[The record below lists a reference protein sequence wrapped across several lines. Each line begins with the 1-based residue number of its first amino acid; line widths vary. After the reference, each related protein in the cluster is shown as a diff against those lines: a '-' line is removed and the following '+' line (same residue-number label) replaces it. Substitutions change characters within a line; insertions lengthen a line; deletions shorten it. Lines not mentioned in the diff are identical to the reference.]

1 MDTKGIKFIWRA
13 LAIVVCIASIS
24 STAQELIYTPGKTM
38 GLENVPPPERNRW
51 KARLIAPVGFDRKAV
66 TECREADFFTLEY
79 GKPLEPFTFKLDAK
93 GEASRLWGERAD
105 EHTGQAIRLGRG
117 WDPYNLA
124 RAEIRAEIEQSGAGE
139 VGWSLILHTRTGK
152 KELRSFK
159 TKPGTNS
166 VREQYGMIRHGDM
179 LKDGGLELIAKGAGG
194 VRATVKDLRIV
205 PVRNWVSFRRR
216 FSLDS
221 TPWRAGL
228 SLPWKWGSSV
238 KVNGR
243 EMLQPSPAGEPTIAQ
258 IDLSSVLVRGMNEIV
273 VTIDSNSGYDMGPTS
288 AIEVFAVAPDGTV
301 AFFPSD
307 GTWEGRIAGGDWK
320 KVRVSGAYGVEK
332 MPNGTAYATGF
343 MPLHA
348 GPLAVKPHG
357 TLWPVFLHGKP
368 SVWEVELPPELQGAD
383 IKASVR
389 NVLTGGESKTAG
401 PRDFSGLPPGAYEIS
416 WTLEKGG
423 KVLDTERCEML
434 VIGKLGL
441 DEFAAED
448 VDGELRKRLRL
459 VDEIDCTA
467 EPKDRAF
474 LDHSGFYSKHVANVG
489 RVVERDGFK
498 VRETGPGWIDMISWQ
513 VKCGALGAPHIVE
526 VDFPDT
532 REQVIYASISE
543 TFPVNFCNNSF
554 PVGSRGW
561 ANASGSV
568 CCGGLFPLS
577 GKMKTFRFTFFPGSR
592 NLSFNVE
599 NGCRGKPAGICRV
612 RIYEV
617 EGALPAM
624 KLPPTER
631 IYANHNERPLFF
643 NWGCSVNPFMREYG
657 RSYREGMWA
666 GAYKALVN
674 RVQFLKFA
682 GHNAALEGA
691 FMYSFNFKTKSGNSS
706 APPDE
711 SFDPLVPT
719 LMMYKAN
726 GIRSFLGY
734 EYTGTPALMVN
745 GIRDTSDRDVAAGNP
760 TLSFVDRYG
769 RQSLLYA
776 YGGNM
781 NFLDPRT
788 KESMT
793 SLMQEIYD
801 RYEPLGVEG
810 VVLQTDGCAWQ
821 PCFGGIDNK
830 QNKDEIGY
838 DDLTVSLFE
847 KEAGVTLGVDA
858 KDPKRFAKRYT
869 AIHAKPDC
877 LAKWEAWRKSK
888 LAELHRTLAAVV
900 KTRTPWRY
908 AFSPIFSYGS
918 SATAFET
925 FEAAFE
931 QCGYTPRHYP
941 LTGDVELWPKSCF
954 GKEWNIAGYQDAF
967 SSSHLAATRAF
978 DAAYLTPYGLNEHN
992 KSKVDAAKRWLW
1004 RSYGVIVYDLK
1015 PVGEYAF
1022 FDCVMACR
1030 DYTPKNFLRTWL
1042 DVNLTTGHDTEA
1054 RRFLKGF
1061 YSTPLGEPKPYPQA
1075 KGVTAHLYGTKLQLM
1090 NLTPYGIVEKGGK
1103 LSIPP
1108 SGIVVLDEPRPVAF
1122 AFEADGAAACAKIV
1136 KTMSVSWVREAL
1148 SEEKRT
1154 AWAAAANDYERL
1166 VLARDPEVLDM
1177 LIKFDAAPA
1186 SFDNQA
1192 KLEAALAKEGIVRI
1206 NCGYC
1211 AGEWKDELGVTWLP
1225 DQDDIGFR
1233 AYGCKNATRALRGNI
1248 DILKTERPSIYRT
1261 EAGVLKSP
1269 MTFRFPV
1276 PDGVYNVRV
1285 HIADTYNKEDKGK
1298 DLVFGIGKIR
1308 RSVNIW
1314 KLAGGTGK
1322 TATIT
1327 EFKRVQPTDGCL
1339 TIDFRYAVVNGIEIE
1354 KVTK

>member
-1 MDTKGIKFIWRA
+1 
-13 LAIVVCIASIS
+13 
-24 STAQELIYTPGKTM
+24 M

-51 KARLIAPVGFDRKAV
+51 KARLISPVGFDRKVV

-79 GKPLEPFTFKLDAK
+79 GKPLEPFTLELDAK

-117 WDPYNLA
+117 WAPYNLA
-124 RAEIRAEIEQSGAGE
+124 RAEIRAEIEQMGGGE
-139 VGWSLILHTRTGK
+139 VSWSLVLHTRKGK
-152 KELRSFK
+152 KELRAFK
-159 TKPGTNS
+159 TKPGANS
-166 VREQYGMIRHGDM
+166 VREQYGMIRLNDM
-179 LKDGGLELIAKGAGG
+179 VKDGGLELIAKGADGI
-194 VRATVKDLRIV
+194 RATVKDFRIL

-216 FSLDS
+216 FALDS
-221 TPWRAGL
+221 APWRAGA
-228 SLPWKWGSSV
+228 SFPWNWGMSV

-243 EMLQPSPAGEPTIAQ
+243 EMLNPGPAGEPTIAT
-258 IDLSSVLVRGMNEIV
+258 IDITGALVKGENEIV
-273 VTIDSNSGYDMGPTS
+273 VTMDGNSGWSPNPML
-288 AIEVFAVAPDGTV
+288 AIEVFAVAPDGHV

-307 GTWEGRIAGGDWK
+307 GTWEGRVAGGEWK
-320 KVRVSGAYGVEK
+320 KVRESGAYGVEK
-332 MPNGTAYATGF
+332 MPNGTKYATGF

-348 GPLAVKPHG
+348 GPLSVKPKG

-368 SVWEVELPPELQGAD
+368 AVWDVELPPKLHGAD

-389 NVLTGGESKTAG
+389 NVLTGGDPKAAG
-401 PRDFSGLPPGAYEIS
+401 PCDFSGLAPGAYEIS
-416 WTLEKGG
+416 WTLEKKGT
-423 KVLDTERCEML
+423 VLDTERCEML
-434 VIGKLGL
+434 VVGKLGL

-448 VDGELRKRLRL
+448 VDAALKKRLRL

-489 RVVERDGFK
+489 RVVERDGFM
-498 VRETGPGWIDMISWQ
+498 VRETGPGWIDMVSWQ
-513 VKCGALGAPHIVE
+513 VKCGTLGAPHVVE

-561 ANASGSV
+561 ANASGAV
-568 CCGGLFPLS
+568 CCGGLFPQS
-577 GKMKTFRFTFFPGSR
+577 GKMKTLRFTFFPGSR
-592 NLSFNVE
+592 NLSLNVE
-599 NGCRGKPAGICRV
+599 NGRRGKPAGICRV

-617 EGALPAM
+617 EGTLPAM

-643 NWGCSVNPFMREYG
+643 HWGNSVNPFMREYA

-666 GAYKALVN
+666 GVYKALVN

-711 SFDPLVPT
+711 SFDPLVPM

-726 GIRSFLGY
+726 GIRSFVGY
-734 EYTGTPALMVN
+734 EYTGTPALMAS
-745 GIRDTSDRDVAAGNP
+745 GIRDTSDRDVAAGKP
-760 TLSFVDRYG
+760 TLSFVDRHG
-769 RQSLLYA
+769 RQSLLYD

-830 QNKDEIGY
+830 QDRDEIGY

-847 KEAGVTLGVDA
+847 RETGVALGVDA
-858 KDPKRFAKRYT
+858 KDPKRFAKRYD
-869 AIHAKPDC
+869 AIHAKPDL
-877 LAKWEAWRKSK
+877 LAKWGKWRKSK
-888 LAELHRTLAAVV
+888 LAELHRALAAVV

-918 SATAFET
+918 SSSAFAT
-925 FEAAFE
+925 FEAAFQ
-931 QCGYTPRHYP
+931 QCGYTPKRYP
-941 LTGDVELWPKSCF
+941 RNGDIELWPKSCF

-967 SSSHLAATRAF
+967 SPSHLAATRAF
-978 DAAYLTPYGLNEHN
+978 DAVYLTPYGLNEHN
-992 KSKVDAAKRWLW
+992 KNKVDAAKRWLW

-1015 PVGEYAF
+1015 PAGEYAF
-1022 FDCVMACR
+1022 FDCVTACR
-1030 DYTPKNFLRTWL
+1030 DYTPKNLLRTWL
-1042 DVNLTTGHDTEA
+1042 DVNLTTGHDAEA

-1061 YSTPLGEPKPYPQA
+1061 YSTPLGEPKPYPRA
-1075 KGVTAHLYGTKLQLM
+1075 KGVTAHLYGKKLQLM
-1090 NLTPYGIVEKGGK
+1090 NLTPYGIVEKGGTMR
-1103 LSIPP
+1103 IPP
-1108 SGIVVLDEPRPVAF
+1108 FGIVVLDEPRPVEF
-1122 AFEADGAAACAKIV
+1122 AFEADGAAACAKVV

-1148 SEEKRT
+1148 RSRKQA
-1154 AWAAAANDYERL
+1154 AWAAASDDYERMA
-1166 VLARDPEVLDM
+1166 LAQDPEILDI
-1177 LIKFDAAPA
+1177 LVKFDAAPA

-1211 AGEWKDELGVTWLP
+1211 EGELTDELGATWLP

-1233 AYGCKNATRALRGNI
+1233 AYGCKNATRALRGEI

-1285 HIADTYNKEDKGK
+1285 HIADTYNKEDKGRNM
-1298 DLVFGIGKIR
+1298 VFGIGKNR

-1314 KLAGGTGK
+1314 KLAGGTGR

-1327 EFKRVQPTDGCL
+1327 EFRRVQPTDGCL
-1339 TIDFRYAVVNGIEIE
+1339 TVDFRYAVVNGIEIE